1 MRTTGSPGSLT
12 AMTARRLLL
21 ALPAATALAVLP
33 ACGSGDDVR
42 GTAATAGTTSG
53 GGSSSSSPDAAGG
66 GTTAAA
72 DVELEDQSGDGT
84 TVQVASVSAL
94 EDGFV
99 VVALDED
106 AGGQVLGWAA
116 VPAGPTAGVQVDLDG
131 TVPATVGE
139 DDTEI
144 TATLYADTD
153 GDGSYSA
160 GDVAVAEPQDGDD
173 DGDDVVDD
181 DADYRVV

>member
-1 MRTTGSPGSLT
+1 
-12 AMTARRLLL
+12 MTARRLLL

-33 ACGSGDDVR
+33 ACGSGDDVQ
-42 GTAATAGTTSG
+42 GTASTAGSTTG
-53 GGSSSSSPDAAGG
+53 GASSSSPAAVGG

-99 VVALDED
+99 VIALDDD
-106 AGGQVLGWAA
+106 AGGQVLGSAE
-116 VPAGPTAGVQVDLDG
+116 VPAGTTTDVQVDLGTPVPVATGDDDG
-131 TVPATVGE
+131 
-139 DDTEI
+139 TEI

-153 GDGSYSA
+153 GDGGFSA
-160 GDVAVAEPQDGDD
+160 GDVAVAEPQDSDD

-181 DADYRVV
+181 DAEYRVA